1 MNYIKEILEL
11 KKLIKKLTCLVGNE
25 GGIGVETDPS
35 VPQYV
40 KGITEDELLEWNT
53 RYTNTD
59 ENLIINGKTIN
70 FAMTIYEESFNG
82 LQTFTLSFV
91 PISIEGVYVNG
102 LRLDYTEFVLVVA
115 TKKITIVQPIT
126 NQKITVR
133 YRHEIVSS

>member
-1 MNYIKEILEL
+1 MNYIKEISEL
-11 KKLIKKLTCLVGNE
+11 KKLVKKLTCLIGNK
-25 GGIGVETDPS
+25 GGIGIETDPS

-102 LRLDYTEFVLVVA
+102 LRLDYTEFVLIVA
-115 TKKITIVQPIT
+115 TKKITIVQSIS

-133 YRHEIVSS
+133 YRHEIISS